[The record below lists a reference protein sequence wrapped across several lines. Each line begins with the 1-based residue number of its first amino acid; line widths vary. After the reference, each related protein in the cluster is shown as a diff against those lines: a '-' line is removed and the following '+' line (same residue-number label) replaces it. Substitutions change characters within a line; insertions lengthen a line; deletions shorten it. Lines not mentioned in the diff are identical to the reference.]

1 MGGGAL
7 TVVLSRAQVEAIQA
21 HAKATFPEECCG
33 FLVGPNAEPRRVAS
47 LRRATNVVDT
57 NRERRYVIDPREFL
71 ALEKEIRGT
80 GHEVLG
86 YYHSHP
92 NHPAEPSE
100 FDRSH
105 AWPWYSYVIL
115 SIVDRTPADLRAW
128 VLDGTT
134 STFGPEPVRI
144 E

>member
-1 MGGGAL
+1 M
-7 TVVLSRAQVEAIQA
+7 VVLTRAQVEAMEA
-21 HAKATFPEECCG
+21 HAAETFPEECCG
-33 FLVGPNAEPRRVAS
+33 FLIGETAEPRKVSS
-47 LRRATNVVDT
+47 LRRATNVVET
-57 NRERRYVIDPREFL
+57 NRERRYVIDPRETL
-71 ALEKEIRGT
+71 AVEKETRGT
-80 GHEVLG
+80 GQEILG

-115 SIVDRTPADLRAW
+115 SIRDRRPADLRAW

-134 STFGPEPVRI
+134 STFGPEPLRV